1 MSELENISDSSE
13 EKIDIKALIIKFT
26 GYWYYFLISVLIC
39 LFLAFLYNRYNRNI
53 YKVYTYI
60 LIEDEKN
67 QADEVFELEDMF
79 GSNANLENQKA
90 ILKSHTLAKKTIEKM
105 DIQISYFQHGKITKV
120 NLYNKSPFYV
130 YFDENYN
137 QLSGVEFFINF
148 KNKEE
153 FELEYKCE
161 NKNTYNI
168 KTNKKTN
175 KKISD
180 NYQKSHKFNEWIDGD
195 FMRFRIVKD
204 TSVFNYLDMNNLNEY
219 SFILHSLDKLAA
231 NYVQKLKVAP
241 LSKESTVLELRMDGY
256 TKNKN
261 IDYLN
266 TLSRLYLEDEL
277 ADKNEFARQT
287 LLYIESELRETEDT
301 LVMFENQLKEFKQN
315 NLELDI
321 ATKDFGTF
329 KQKLDI
335 EEKYQKIRD
344 QLRYYNALLRYV
356 KKSTSS
362 THFKLDDLTGSYD
375 EEKILSPTSIGI
387 LNPELNALI
396 IKLMELNSIKK
407 GLELSIEE
415 GHPKYQAILSDIS
428 FTKQSIIENVTN
440 LISSTKTIEKDLK
453 SRILIADNQI
463 EKLPEAEQ
471 ELWKITRNIEHYK
484 TFVNYLTDKKLNTDI
499 LIEGTT
505 SDHKIIDSAMGPEN
519 PLSPNRKLNLL
530 LALILGV
537 GVPVIVV
544 SLRDFLNETI
554 LSKSDLTK
562 ITNIPIIGVIG
573 NSDKANNLV
582 VLNNPKSVI
591 SESFRSLRT
600 NIQYLSSE
608 IENKVVTI
616 TSSVGSEG
624 KTFCA
629 SNLALIM
636 AAAGYKTI
644 LIGADLRKPK
654 THEVFN
660 IDNSLGLSSYLI
672 NKSTL
677 SDILHKTDTEKLSI
691 IPSGPIPPNP
701 SELLNSDRMK
711 KLIEKLKKTYDY
723 IILDTPPCGL
733 VTDSV
738 ITMKLSD
745 INLYIVRHNYTK
757 ENMLNIINDLHNSEQ
772 VKNINIIINDYI
784 VSSSSYGYGYGYGYG
799 NGYGYYE

>member
-1 MSELENISDSSE
+1 
-13 EKIDIKALIIKFT
+13 
-26 GYWYYFLISVLIC
+26 Y
-39 LFLAFLYNRYNRNI
+39 R
-53 YKVYTYI
+53 
-60 LIEDEKN
+60 
-67 QADEVFELEDMF
+67 
-79 GSNANLENQKA
+79 
-90 ILKSHTLAKKTIEKM
+90 KSHE
-105 DIQISYFQHGKITKV
+105 
-120 NLYNKSPFYV
+120 
-130 YFDENYN
+130 
-137 QLSGVEFFINF
+137 
-148 KNKEE
+148 
-153 FELEYKCE
+153 
-161 NKNTYNI
+161 
-168 KTNKKTN
+168 
-175 KKISD
+175 
-180 NYQKSHKFNEWIDGD
+180 FNEWIDTD
-195 FMRFRIVKD
+195 FMRLKIVKD
-204 TSVFNYLDMNNLNEY
+204 TSVFNYLDINNINEY

-231 NYVQKLKVAP
+231 NYVQNLKVSP

-256 TKNKN
+256 TRNKN
-261 IDYLN
+261 VDYLN
-266 TLSRLYLEDEL
+266 TLSKLYLEDEL
-277 ADKNEFARQT
+277 ADKNEFATHT
-287 LLYIESELRETEDT
+287 LLYIEGELSEAEDT

-329 KQKLDI
+329 KQKLDV

-344 QLRYYNALLRYV
+344 QLRYYNSLLNYV
-356 KKSTSS
+356 KSDYIEKETNEK
-362 THFKLDDLTGSYD
+362 THT
-375 EEKILSPTSIGI
+375 LSPTSIGI

-396 IKLMELNSIKK
+396 IKLMELNSKKK
-407 GLELSIEE
+407 GLELSIEK

-453 SRILIADNQI
+453 SRILTTDNQI

-471 ELWKITRNIEHYK
+471 ELWKITRNIDHYK
-484 TFVNYLTDKKLNTDI
+484 TFVNYLTDKKLNTNI

-505 SDHKIIDSAMGPEN
+505 SDHKIIDSAMGPEI

-530 LALILGV
+530 FALILGV
-537 GVPVIVV
+537 GIPVIII

-573 NSDKANNLV
+573 NSDKSNDLV
-582 VLNNPKSVI
+582 VLDNPKSVI

-624 KTFCA
+624 KTFCT
-629 SNLALIM
+629 SNLAIIM

-660 IDNSLGLSSYLI
+660 VDNSLGLSSYLI

-677 SDILHKTDTEKLSI
+677 SEIVHKTDAEKLRV

-711 KLIEKLKKTYDY
+711 KLIEELKKTYDY

-738 ITMKLSD
+738 ITMKMSN